1 MPRVVEFRDAEKAI
15 PEQPRARS
23 GMLRRMWV
31 GLSIPE
37 LLERVGISKYSGLGA
52 DPLLFSYALFGTASA
67 HSIRNLIEVTGKD
80 ELLPELLPELT
91 DLNDKALRYLL
102 KRIEP
107 KSYQELQGGVI
118 ETLQRDPR
126 MTSRPDGVVAG
137 DDTIECKSGAKMPGI
152 QVLFKASEGRYAL
165 AYAIP
170 STHYAD
176 DEQDYPLL
184 FDIRRR
190 SEAEEKAVVEE
201 QERKELGLDLRKT
214 DDYLAWVDHQ
224 IAQGEK
230 PVLAVLRGARFNR
243 KAITGVEIRDI
254 PWLAISP
261 KNRTYQDMSGK
272 PLTAKQLLRRR
283 MNERVCVQLPDSG
296 RQVLVEEGQRADGES
311 VFFLVT
317 NDVARDER
325 TLFVVRRGQSDAE
338 TALALLETYLSWEQV
353 TIETKLHQM
362 VSLVTQVRAYG
373 IQAETASFDRWFFVS
388 WFIQEVLH
396 AGYQRVVVPDRA
408 DRTYSYQGQQMT
420 GKEIRATIA
429 PDEFQPARYKRK
441 RCLLASRLVEY
452 GEVGQ
457 VKLVFVEEFN
467 KKDQPTRRY
476 ALLCTDPA
484 YDDEL
489 VYRAHKLR
497 WKIEEGYREMRQ
509 HHGLG
514 NFHSR
519 NWNAI
524 YGHIAFTF
532 LSLLLTIAI
541 RRFNQR
547 IATQTLGWIKKHYL
561 NAVVELQVQ
570 ADCLIICFNPGFL
583 QQFGLFQLVPNISY
597 VDW

>member
-1 MPRVVEFRDAEKAI
+1 
-15 PEQPRARS
+15 
-23 GMLRRMWV
+23 MWV

-37 LLERVGISKYSGLGA
+37 LLERVGISKYSGLDA
-52 DPLLFSYALFGTASA
+52 DPLLFSYALFGSASA
-67 HSIRNLIEVTGKD
+67 HSIRNLIEVVGKD

-91 DLNDKALRYLL
+91 GLNDKSLRYLL

-126 MTSRPDGVVAG
+126 MASRPDGVVAG
-137 DDTIECKSGAKMPGI
+137 DDTIECKSGVKMPGI

-184 FDIRRR
+184 FEIRRR
-190 SEAEEKAVVEE
+190 SEAEEKAVV
-201 QERKELGLDLRKT
+201 DLRKT

-243 KAITGVEIRDI
+243 KAITAVEDRDI

-261 KNRTYQDMSGK
+261 KNRTYQDRSGK
-272 PLTAKQLLRRR
+272 PLTTKQLLRRR
-283 MNERVCVQLPDSG
+283 MNERVCVQLSDSG
-296 RQVLVEEGQRADGES
+296 RQVLVEEGQMAEGEP
-311 VFFLVT
+311 VFFLIT

-325 TLFVVRRGQSDAE
+325 TLFVVRRGESDAE

-429 PDEFQPARYKRK
+429 PDEFQPAHYKRK
-441 RCLLASRLVEY
+441 RCLLASRLVGY

-476 ALLCTDPA
+476 ALLCTDSA
-484 YDDEL
+484 YDNEL

-509 HHGLG
+509 HHGLS

-547 IATQTLGWIKKHYL
+547 IATQTLGWVKQYYL
-561 NAVVELQVQ
+561 NAVVELQVR
-570 ADCLIICFNPGFL
+570 ADRLIIRFNPGFL

>member
-1 MPRVVEFRDAEKAI
+1 MPRVVEFQEAAKVI

-37 LLERVGISKYSGLGA
+37 LLERVGISKYSGLDA
-52 DPLLFSYALFGTASA
+52 DPLLFSYALFGSASA
-67 HSIRNLIEVTGKD
+67 RSVQHLVEVTGKD
-80 ELLPELLPELT
+80 ELLQELLPALVE
-91 DLNDKALRYLL
+91 LNDKALHYLL

-107 KSYQELQGGVI
+107 KTYQALQGGVI

-126 MTSRPDGVVAG
+126 MASRPDGVVAG
-137 DDTIECKSGAKMPGI
+137 DDTIECKSGVKMPGI

-184 FDIRRR
+184 FEIRRR

-201 QERKELGLDLRKT
+201 QARKELGLDLRKT
-214 DDYLAWVDHQ
+214 ADYLSWVDHQ

-243 KAITGVEIRDI
+243 KAISGLKAREI

-261 KNRTYQDMSGK
+261 KNRTYRDSSGK

-296 RQVLVEEGQRADGES
+296 RQVLVEEGQRADGQS
-311 VFFLVT
+311 VFFLIT
-317 NDVARDER
+317 QDVARDER
-325 TLFVVRRGQSDAE
+325 TLFVVRRGQRDAQA
-338 TALALLETYLSWEQV
+338 ALALLETYLSWEQLTV
-353 TIETKLHQM
+353 ETKLHQM
-362 VSLVTQVRAYG
+362 VCLVTQVRAYG

-388 WFIQEVLH
+388 WFIQKVLK

-420 GKEIRATIA
+420 GQEIRATLT
-429 PDEFQPARYKRK
+429 PEEFQPARYKRK
-441 RCLLASRLVEY
+441 RCLLASRVVEY

-484 YDDEL
+484 YDDQL

-524 YGHIAFTF
+524 YGHITFTF
-532 LSLLLTIAI
+532 LSLLLTMAI

-547 IATQTLGWIKKHYL
+547 IATQTLGWVKLHYL
-561 NAVVELQVQ
+561 NAVVELRVQ
-570 ADCLIICFNPGFL
+570 ADRLIICFNPGFL
-583 QQFGLFQLVPNISY
+583 QRFGLFQLVPTIGY
-597 VDW
+597 VNW

>member
-1 MPRVVEFRDAEKAI
+1 MPRVVEFQEAEKAI
-15 PEQPRARS
+15 PEQPQARS
-23 GMLRRMWV
+23 GMLRRIWV
-31 GLSIPE
+31 GLNIPE
-37 LLERVGISKYSGLGA
+37 MLERVGITKYSGLGA
-52 DPLLFSYALFGTASA
+52 DPLLFSYALFGSVNAR
-67 HSIRNLIEVTGKD
+67 SIQHLVESTSKD
-80 ELLPELLPELT
+80 ELLQELLPELAE
-91 DLNDKALRYLL
+91 LNDKALRYLL

-107 KSYQELQGGVI
+107 QSYQELQGGVI
-118 ETLQRDPR
+118 EAFQRDPR
-126 MTSRPDGVVAG
+126 MASRPDGVVAG

-214 DDYLAWVDHQ
+214 ADYLRWVDHQ
-224 IAQGEK
+224 IEQGEK

-243 KAITGVEIRDI
+243 KAITEVEVRDI
-254 PWLAISP
+254 PWLAMSP
-261 KNRTYQDMSGK
+261 KNRAYQDRSGK
-272 PLTAKQLLRRR
+272 PLKAKQLLRRR

-296 RQVLVEEGQRADGES
+296 RQVLVEEGQMADGEL

-325 TLFVVRRGQSDAE
+325 TLFVVRRGESDAE
-338 TALALLETYLSWEQV
+338 AALALLELYLSCEQITV
-353 TIETKLHQM
+353 ETKLHQM
-362 VSLVTQVRAYG
+362 VRLVTQVRAYG
-373 IQAETASFDRWFFVS
+373 IQADTASFDRWFFVS
-388 WFIQEVLH
+388 WFIQEVLN
-396 AGYQRVVVPDRA
+396 AGYQRLVVPDRA
-408 DRTYSYQGQQMT
+408 DRSYSYQGQQMT
-420 GKEIRATIA
+420 SKEIRETIT

-441 RCLLASRLVEY
+441 RCLLASRVVEY
-452 GEVGQ
+452 GNVGQ

-484 YDDEL
+484 YADEL

-509 HHGLG
+509 HHGLSF
-514 NFHSR
+514 FHSR

-532 LSLLLTIAI
+532 LSLLLTTAI
-541 RRFNQR
+541 RCFNQR
-547 IATQTLGWIKKHYL
+547 IATQTLGWVQQHYL

-570 ADCLIICFNPGFL
+570 TGRLIIRFNPGFL
-583 QQFGLFQLVPNISY
+583 RQFGLFQLVPNIGY